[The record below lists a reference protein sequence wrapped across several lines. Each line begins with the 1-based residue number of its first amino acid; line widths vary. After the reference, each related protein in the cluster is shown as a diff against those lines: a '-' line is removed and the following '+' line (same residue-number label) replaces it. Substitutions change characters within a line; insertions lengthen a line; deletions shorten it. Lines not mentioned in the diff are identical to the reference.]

1 MSYTKSLIDFGRTQV
16 YGDLVCNIYKN
27 MNKFVG
33 ILCFNLVLLFFAVD
47 VHAENKEKFL
57 KTAKFL
63 TERSL
68 LVFTAEIVREESL
81 GYRRADGPLP
91 VSENELNGVLTSDEA
106 LYYAEVKIITLKVRN
121 SLKGDDLS
129 GLSLSFVYRTT
140 PLILQEKFD
149 LPVMG
154 EQFYQLRLGEDAG
167 RNELRGFA
175 IFELISIDSSGL
187 YRGGGGIIMMDVDL
201 LEQIEFD

>member
-1 MSYTKSLIDFGRTQV
+1 
-16 YGDLVCNIYKN
+16 

-57 KTAKFL
+57 ETAKFL
-63 TERSL
+63 TKRSS
-68 LVFTAEIVREESL
+68 LVFTAEIVKEESL
-81 GYRRADGPLP
+81 GFRRADGPLP

-175 IFELISIDSSGL
+175 ILELISIDSSGL